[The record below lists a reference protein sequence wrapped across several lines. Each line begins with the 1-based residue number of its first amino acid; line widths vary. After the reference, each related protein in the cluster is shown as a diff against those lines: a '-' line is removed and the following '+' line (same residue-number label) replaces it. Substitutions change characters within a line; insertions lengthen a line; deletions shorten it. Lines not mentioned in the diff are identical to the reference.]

1 MPTISVGKLFI
12 AAIPGTALTI
22 PYMALEQHRPTPSR
36 TAQSGSKDI
45 CVGGAPTQSDT
56 ACGAESQGP
65 HHRRRTTRHSG
76 YASSLKI
83 SKRIEEDFG
92 WLKAGDG
99 LRQIKLI
106 GPAKLSAQSL
116 GLLVLQPNSGGQPIR
131 LVAGIALI
139 RRVMPKKLRKAQNAA
154 KITCFKSF

>member
-92 WLKAGDG
+92 WLKTGDG

-106 GPAKLSAQSL
+106 GPAQLL
-116 GLLVLQPNSGGQPIR
+116 ELLVLQPNSVGQPIR

-139 RRVMPKKLRKAQNAA
+139 GRVMPKKLRKAQNAA
-154 KITCFKSF
+154 KIT